1 MQNIGNPIQAL
12 CGAHC
17 RTTGEPC
24 KNHPMANGRCR
35 MHGGKSPGRPPT
47 HGLFTKPALQRKG
60 LIRELRRQLA
70 EFKKHVNPVK

>member
-1 MQNIGNPIQAL
+1 
-12 CGAHC
+12 
-17 RTTGEPC
+17 
-24 KNHPMANGRCR
+24 MANGRCR